1 MTTAPTSPP
10 APVLDRFFTLLR
22 RSPVTRSR
30 DRVLAGV
37 CAAVADRLG
46 VSVTAVRVG
55 TVLLA
60 ILGPAVALYL
70 AAWLLLPDSQGR
82 IRLERAVREGH
93 RSSLVLLVVTVLAAL
108 SDLGLHAR
116 TGWLAVLVVGVLLVA
131 KVALGR
137 GSRSHVGPVSAPRP
151 GSVPDPVPSP
161 LPGTVAAP
169 VRGPLPGPTD
179 AAGRPQDATRG

>member
-1 MTTAPTSPP
+1 MTTAPMPP
-10 APVLDRFFTLLR
+10 PTPVLDRFFSALR

-46 VSVTAVRVG
+46 VSVTAIRVG

-82 IRLERAVREGH
+82 IRLERALREGH
-93 RSSLVLLVVTVLAAL
+93 RSSLFLLVVTVLAAL

-116 TGWLAVLVVGVLLVA
+116 TGWLAVLVVGVLLLA
-131 KVALGR
+131 KVAGGR
-137 GSRSHVGPVSAPRP
+137 GSRSQSGPPSVPRS

-161 LPGTVAAP
+161 LPGVLAAP
-169 VRGPLPGPTD
+169 VPGPQPGPTD
-179 AAGRPQDATRG
+179 AAGRPQDATRS